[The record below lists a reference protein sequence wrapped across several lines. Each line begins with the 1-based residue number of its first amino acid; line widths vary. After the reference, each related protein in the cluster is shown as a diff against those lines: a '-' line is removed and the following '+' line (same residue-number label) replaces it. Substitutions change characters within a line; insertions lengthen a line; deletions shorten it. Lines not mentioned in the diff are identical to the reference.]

1 LSEATEAVAGPPSSH
16 ELFDTQAGF
25 DEAVDRLLAQTGRE
39 LRIFDPDLV
48 ALRLNA
54 PARVAQLERF
64 LGASRTR
71 RLYIALHDPEPVTK
85 FCPRMLVLLKRY
97 AHAIQVQRT
106 QEEIRE
112 LRDAFLV
119 LDTADFVRRPEASS
133 RRGVIGLGDRVEAY
147 AMRSRFEE
155 IWAASYPAVSPTT
168 LGI

>member
-1 LSEATEAVAGPPSSH
+1 MSEATQAVAEPASSH

-25 DEAVDRLLAQTGRE
+25 DEAIDRLLAQTGRE

-64 LGASRTR
+64 LSASRTR

-85 FCPRMLVLLKRY
+85 FCPRMLDLLKRY
-97 AHAIQVQRT
+97 THAIQIQRT

-119 LDTADFVRRPEASS
+119 LDTAHFVRRPEASS
-133 RRGVIGLGDRVEAY
+133 RRGVIAVGDRVEAF

-168 LGI
+168 LGL